1 MAVDPKKLSLSE
13 DDKVPFE
20 RFMFQV
26 LDLWYTD
33 GLRTPHA
40 LGERARA
47 LLTRYRKPSIPEG
60 ASAPEFAKALVV
72 RTDETGGIDPLISF
86 GWLMDALTAWPDCAE
101 AYMWVSNIVE
111 GQSQGP
117 MLMQP
122 FYAISLDALDRRLA
136 AMGLTV
142 ESPGFREVE
151 EFQLYL
157 TSLRGL
163 GEVLATYGDFA
174 SAAER
179 YQQALHLDPDD
190 GHEVL
195 PRYALVK
202 ALLKETAATDGALAY
217 CPDTA
222 MTRFMRAVITY
233 GREADS
239 PTARRALQQ
248 ARQANPHVMGFLNGT
263 RKWIGHL
270 TGDSKPGGV
279 DEAQY
284 ITLALAPA
292 FPPLIGLERWFRKE
306 GGVVKPAPGAGKP
319 GHKRRR

>member
-1 MAVDPKKLSLSE
+1 MAAVPTKLSVSE

-33 GLRTPHA
+33 GLRSPEA

-47 LLTRYRKPSIPEG
+47 LLSRYRKPRIPGGE
-60 ASAPEFAKALVV
+60 SEPEFAKALV
-72 RTDETGGIDPLISF
+72 RKTDETGGIDPLISF

-111 GQSQGP
+111 GQQQGP

-122 FYAISLDALDRRLA
+122 FYSIALDALDRRLA
-136 AMGLTV
+136 EKGLTTD
-142 ESPGFREVE
+142 SPGFRECDE
-151 EFQLYL
+151 HELYL

-179 YQQALHLDPDD
+179 YQQALHIDPEDS
-190 GHEVL
+190 HEVL

-202 ALLKETAATDGALAY
+202 ALLKEDSAADGALAY
-217 CPDTA
+217 CPDTS

-233 GREADS
+233 GREADG
-239 PTARRALQQ
+239 PGARRALQQ
-248 ARQANPHVMGFLNGT
+248 ARQANPHVMGFVNGT

-284 ITLALAPA
+284 ITLAISPA
-292 FPPLIGLERWFRKE
+292 FTPLIGLERWFRKE
-306 GGVVKPAPGAGKP
+306 GGVVKPGPGAKGP
-319 GHKRRR
+319 SQKRRR